1 MLCLKHPLKWIRWGD
16 YNGTFPLGQ
25 RCVQKQVPSCSCRG
39 CLEEKQRFSAYTE
52 EETLLEERCQQTGG
66 WRDSLSE
73 ESLLQGLGLRPISR
87 VTGEKWKWRRLLLT
101 LRWFFFHLRY
111 RLTPCLEG
119 RSHTCHYLWLNA
131 VRRSYPAH
139 YKMLSPCVSSLPSTT
154 LLAWSIFRS
163 TSYFSRMVMNRSQ

>member
-1 MLCLKHPLKWIRWGD
+1 MVSLASESLAQRLEEKMLCLKHPLKWIRWGD
-16 YNGTFPLGQ
+16 CNGTFPLGQ

-101 LRWFFFHLRY
+101 LRWFFFPPEIQANTMFRGQKSHVPLPLIECRPTK
-111 RLTPCLEG
+111 LP
-119 RSHTCHYLWLNA
+119 RSL
-131 VRRSYPAH
+131 
-139 YKMLSPCVSSLPSTT
+139 
-154 LLAWSIFRS
+154 
-163 TSYFSRMVMNRSQ
+163 